1 VCVTSE
7 LTSAGE
13 NRLTTFKKYNRTDI
27 SSLLSL
33 LLLLLLL
40 LLSSAAAAARTTT
53 TIGGQLRSA
62 QPSIPQ
68 G

>member
-27 SSLLSL
+27 SSSSS
-33 LLLLLLL
+33 LLLLL

-53 TIGGQLRSA
+53 TIGGQLRST